1 MYHLRS
7 SSTATA
13 TEDDIRPREGAAT
26 SRHQVDEEVSLSAV
40 MDTVRS
46 DDSVSQAGQS
56 VSAINTRAEAAR
68 LKAEFAM
75 LKKDSHL
82 KQNRY

>member
-56 VSAINTRAEAAR
+56 VSAINTRIKLAAEAAR

-75 LKKDSHL
+75 LQKKTVT
-82 KQNRY
+82 